1 MGNISV
7 VMNMKAG
14 VSLPWFSGHKVIVWV
29 SCVCVHPQ
37 VKVWFQNRRTKQ
49 KKDTTKDSDKRSSST
64 NESLATCNILRLL
77 EQGRLLS
84 GPAPPPNSLLGPPPH
99 PSHNGSLLSSPASG
113 SSTSPSISSS
123 TPPSS
128 LPGGTFGLSLPSL
141 GGTAPSPRLGI
152 PPPHSLCFS
161 MPLLGGAHHELTST
175 YGCGSSAFEP
185 YMRLDR
191 KEADLGGKKTVS

>member
-1 MGNISV
+1 M
-7 VMNMKAG
+7 
-14 VSLPWFSGHKVIVWV
+14 
-29 SCVCVHPQ
+29 CVCAPSPTPSTHLRPAHALTQ

-141 GGTAPSPRLGI
+141 GGTAPSPRLAI

>member
-1 MGNISV
+1 MCLKQAEFTEKQRSR
-7 VMNMKAG
+7 
-14 VSLPWFSGHKVIVWV
+14 VSSLCHNLWA
-29 SCVCVHPQ
+29 CEE

-49 KKDTTKDSDKRSSST
+49 KKDTTKDSDKRSSSS

-84 GPAPPPNSLLGPPPH
+84 GPIPPHNSLLGPH
-99 PSHNGSLLSSPASG
+99 PSNGSLLSSPGG
-113 SSTSPSISSS
+113 SSTSQGMG

-128 LPGGTFGLSLPSL
+128 LAGGTFGLSLPSL
-141 GGTAPSPRLGI
+141 GGTPPSPRLGV
-152 PPPHSLCFS
+152 PSHHSLCFS
-161 MPLLGGAHHELTST
+161 MPLLGGAHHELTSV

-191 KEADLGGKKTVS
+191 KEADHGGKKTVS

>member
-1 MGNISV
+1 M
-7 VMNMKAG
+7 
-14 VSLPWFSGHKVIVWV
+14 L
-29 SCVCVHPQ
+29 Q

-49 KKDTTKDSDKRSSST
+49 KKDTTKDSDKRSSSS

-84 GPAPPPNSLLGPPPH
+84 GPIPPHNSLLGPH
-99 PSHNGSLLSSPASG
+99 PSNGSLLSSPGG
-113 SSTSPSISSS
+113 SSTSQGMG

-128 LPGGTFGLSLPSL
+128 LVGGTFGLSLPSL
-141 GGTAPSPRLGI
+141 GGTPPSPRLGV
-152 PPPHSLCFS
+152 PSHHSLCFS
-161 MPLLGGAHHELTST
+161 MPLLGGAHHELTSV

-191 KEADLGGKKTVS
+191 KEADHGGKKTVS

>member
-1 MGNISV
+1 MQDGWRLSLCSGQLGF
-7 VMNMKAG
+7 KLFAPG
-14 VSLPWFSGHKVIVWV
+14 VSS
-29 SCVCVHPQ
+29 Q

-49 KKDTTKDSDKRSSST
+49 KKDTTKDSDKRSST
-64 NESLATCNILRLL
+64 TTESLATCNILRLL

-99 PSHNGSLLSSPASG
+99 NGSLLSSPGGA
-113 SSTSPSISSS
+113 SSTSPGISSS

-141 GGTAPSPRLGI
+141 GGTPPSPRLGV
-152 PPPHSLCFS
+152 PPPHSLCFT
-161 MPLLGGAHHELTST
+161 MPLLGGAHHELTSA